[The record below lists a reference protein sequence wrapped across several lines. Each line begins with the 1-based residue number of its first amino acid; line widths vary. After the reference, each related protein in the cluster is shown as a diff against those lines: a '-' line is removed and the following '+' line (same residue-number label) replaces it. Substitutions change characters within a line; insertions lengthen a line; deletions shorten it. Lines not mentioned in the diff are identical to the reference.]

1 MEKDNQIIGLV
12 LKALALAMGVA
23 ITVLTILGQFN
34 PGMNVF
40 TGIGLFALAL
50 SALIKES

>member
-1 MEKDNQIIGLV
+1 MEKYNQIIGLV
-12 LKALALAMGVA
+12 LKALAMAMGVA

-40 TGIGLFALAL
+40 TGFGLFAISLA
-50 SALIKES
+50 ALINEK